1 MTVWSAARRALPALA
16 PRTDGHR
23 GDVSGGV
30 YALTVLAPVVHGR
43 EAALRARLEA
53 LPERLFDRLE
63 ATHFARFVLI
73 EDLPDGSPGADADPL
88 RSAHLLFSSTF
99 DAPLGPYVDALRT
112 ELATEAERI
121 WGCCAGFPGTADPG
135 AFKRY
140 LRHHQLHTGLFFN
153 SYPGATVERVRA
165 SLRRRAALQ
174 SFVVR
179 AARLE
184 PTRLQAAFLEE
195 FGDGGRAAA

>member
-1 MTVWSAARRALPALA
+1 MTLWSAARRALSALA
-16 PRTDGHR
+16 PRANGHHA
-23 GDVSGGV
+23 DVSGGV
-30 YALTVLAPVVHGR
+30 YALTVLTPIVHGR
-43 EAALRARLEA
+43 EDALRARLEQ
-53 LPERLFDRLE
+53 LPERLFERIP
-63 ATHFARFVLI
+63 ATHFARFVLV
-73 EDLPDGSPGADADPL
+73 DRLPDGSPGANGDEL

-121 WGCCAGFPGTADPG
+121 WGCCAGSPGTADPS

-195 FGDGGRAAA
+195 LSDRERAAV